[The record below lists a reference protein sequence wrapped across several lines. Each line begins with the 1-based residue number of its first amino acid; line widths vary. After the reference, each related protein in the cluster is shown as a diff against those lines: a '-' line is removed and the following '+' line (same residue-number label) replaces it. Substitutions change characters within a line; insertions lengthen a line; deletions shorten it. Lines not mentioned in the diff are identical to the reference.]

1 MKDTDIQWH
10 PGFVA
15 AMDLELIKNRN
26 DLKYEKEYNL
36 NTKPLE
42 IDLLIIKKKAN
53 VHIANEIGRL
63 FKGHNILEYK
73 SPRDHLNIDTLYKV
87 WAYAGLYKSYGKIV
101 DQIQAEDVT
110 VSIIRETKPEGLFQY
125 LKKHEYMVS
134 EPYQGIYYIEGNVI
148 FPTQIVV
155 TGELESKTH
164 IWLKALSEEI
174 DEQDMRELL
183 KNVKQFTGAYDR
195 ELASSVLEVS
205 AEANRQVIEK
215 LIGDDSMSQVLMELM
230 EPQLLLR
237 EKKGMEKGMEKGIQ
251 GTVDVL
257 RDLEIPDE
265 VILQKLQEKFK
276 LSKEEAAWY
285 V

>member
-1 MKDTDIQWH
+1 MA
-10 PGFVA
+10 PG
-15 AMDLELIKNRN
+15 IC
-26 DLKYEKEYNL
+26 
-36 NTKPLE
+36 
-42 IDLLIIKKKAN
+42 
-53 VHIANEIGRL
+53 
-63 FKGHNILEYK
+63 
-73 SPRDHLNIDTLYKV
+73 SC
-87 WAYAGLYKSYGKIV
+87 
-101 DQIQAEDVT
+101 
-110 VSIIRETKPEGLFQY
+110 
-125 LKKHEYMVS
+125 
-134 EPYQGIYYIEGNVI
+134 YYIERNVI

-174 DEQDMRELL
+174 DEQDMRELI

-205 AEANRQVIEK
+205 AEANRQVIKK
-215 LIGDDSMSQVLMELM
+215 LIGEDSMSQILMELM

-237 EKKGMEKGMEKGIQ
+237 EKKGMEKGIQ

-265 VILQKLQEKFK
+265 IILQKLQEKFK

-285 V
+285 ILKR